1 MKIGI
6 LGSGDV
12 AKSLARGFK
21 KHGNDV
27 KLGTRD
33 LSKVTEFPAGSF
45 AEVAAFGEV
54 IVLATHGDSTVEIVR
69 GIDAQAFAGKVVMD
83 VTNPLEVVD
92 GAVRLSVGFD
102 DSLGEQIQRAIPNA
116 HVVKVFN
123 TVGHQLMIDPQ
134 LPGGPPDMFIA
145 GNHDG
150 AKEKVAGF
158 VEDFGW
164 NCTDMGD
171 MTNARL
177 LEPMCMVW
185 VTYGRVTGQWEHA
198 FKFIRK

>member
-12 AKSLARGFK
+12 AKSLAKGFK
-21 KHGNDV
+21 KHGNEV

-33 LSKVTEFPAGSF
+33 VSKVTEFPAGSF
-45 AEVAAFGEV
+45 ADVAAFGEI
-54 IVLATHGDSTVEIVR
+54 IVLATHGVATVELVR
-69 GIDAQAFAGKVVMD
+69 SIGTQPFSGKIVMD
-83 VTNPLEVVD
+83 VTNPLEFVD
-92 GAVRLSVGFD
+92 GAPRLSVGFD
-102 DSLGEQIQRAIPNA
+102 DSLGEQIQREIPGA
-116 HVVKVFN
+116 YVVKVFN
-123 TVGHQLMIDPQ
+123 TVGHQHMIDPQ

-145 GNHDG
+145 GNNDA
-150 AKEKVAGF
+150 AKERVAGY

-164 NCTDMGD
+164 NCTDLGD

-185 VTYGRVTGQWEHA
+185 VNYGRATGQWDHA
-198 FKFIRK
+198 FKLIRK